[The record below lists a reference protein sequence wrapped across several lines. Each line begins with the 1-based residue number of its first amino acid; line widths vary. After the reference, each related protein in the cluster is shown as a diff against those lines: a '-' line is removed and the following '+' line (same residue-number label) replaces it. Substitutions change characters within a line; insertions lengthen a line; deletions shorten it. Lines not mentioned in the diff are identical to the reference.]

1 MKLGTA
7 LEAAGR
13 PARASARALS
23 FFEFWPSWLF
33 YTPAVTHWVMLGLRY
48 GAQFLPAVANPHIEY
63 GGFAGESKSSILDQV
78 TGPARFLLAP
88 YVVVPTD
95 AKDPSADVEVAMAAL
110 AATGLTFPLVAKP
123 DIGCNGT
130 GVRLIHRE
138 ADLLRYFTDF
148 PRGPRVL
155 LQELVPHEGEAG
167 LFYIREPGAAQGR
180 ITSITLKHAP
190 YVTGDGRST
199 LRELVL
205 GDERAGKVPHLYL
218 PRLQEQDRLET
229 VPAQG
234 ERVRL
239 VFAGNHCKGSIFE
252 DGAAYASQEMT
263 DAIDRLARAMPDFHF
278 GRIDV
283 RFESIASLR
292 RGTGFRVIEIN
303 GVTSEPTHIWD
314 PRTRLL
320 DAWRTQFF
328 HYGAAFRIGRANRAR
343 GFKPPSIPFM
353 LRALQKQRRLLASYP
368 LND

>member
-13 PARASARALS
+13 PARVSARALS

-33 YTPAVTHWVMLGLRY
+33 YTPAVSHWVLLGLRY
-48 GAQFLPAVANPHIEY
+48 GAQFLPALANPHIEY

-78 TGPARFLLAP
+78 TGPERDMLARYA
-88 YVVVPTD
+88 VMPTD
-95 AKDPSADVEVAMAAL
+95 PQDPAADLPVALETMDRA
-110 AATGLTFPLVAKP
+110 GLSFPLVAKP

-130 GVRLIHRE
+130 GVRLIHGE
-138 ADLLRYFTDF
+138 ADLVRYFADF

-167 LFYIREPGAAQGR
+167 LFYIREPGATEGR
-180 ITSITLKHAP
+180 ITSITLKYAP
-190 YVTGDGRST
+190 YVVGDGRST

-205 GDERAGKVPHLYL
+205 ADERAGKVPHLYL
-218 PRLQEQDRLET
+218 PRLQPRLDT

-263 DAIDRLARAMPDFHF
+263 EAIDRLARAMPDFHF

-283 RFESIASLR
+283 RYESIAALR

-314 PRTRLL
+314 PQTRLL
-320 DAWRTQFF
+320 DAWRSQLY
-328 HYGAAFRIGRANRAR
+328 HYGTAFRIGRANRAR

>member
-1 MKLGTA
+1 MKLSTA
-7 LEAAGR
+7 IEAVGR
-13 PARASARALS
+13 PARASSRALS

-33 YTPAVTHWVMLGLRY
+33 YTPAVTHWVLLGLRH
-48 GAQFLPAVANPHIEY
+48 GAQFLPALANPHIEY

-78 TGPARFLLAP
+78 SGPARDLLAR
-88 YVVVPTD
+88 YAVMSTD
-95 AKDPSADVEVAMAAL
+95 PKEPRADLEVAMATMAQ
-110 AATGLTFPLVAKP
+110 AGLNFPLVAKP

-130 GVRLIHRE
+130 GVRLIQRQ
-138 ADLLRYFTDF
+138 ADLVRYFDEF

-155 LQELVPHEGEAG
+155 LQELIPNEGEAG
-167 LFYIREPGAAQGR
+167 LFYIREPGATEGR

-190 YVTGDGRST
+190 YVVGDGRT
-199 LRELVL
+199 NLRELIL
-205 GDERAGKVPHLYL
+205 ADERAGRVPHLYL
-218 PRLQEQDRLET
+218 PRLQGRLDT

-252 DGAAYASQEMT
+252 DGGAYSSAAMT
-263 DAIDRLARAMPDFHF
+263 EAIDRLARALPDFHF

-283 RFESIASLR
+283 RYESIAALR

-314 PRTRLL
+314 PETRLI
-320 DAWRTQFF
+320 DAWRSQIF

-353 LRALQKQRRLLASYP
+353 LRALHKQRRLLASYP
-368 LND
+368 MND